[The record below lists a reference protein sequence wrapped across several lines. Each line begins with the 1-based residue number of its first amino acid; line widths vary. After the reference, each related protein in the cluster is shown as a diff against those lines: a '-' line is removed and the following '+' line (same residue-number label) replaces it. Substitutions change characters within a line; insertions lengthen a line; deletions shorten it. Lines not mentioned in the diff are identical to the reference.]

1 MREKPRS
8 KPASPRSASAPKP
21 PAELHPRNRH
31 RGRYDFPALIAACPE
46 LRAFVAV
53 NQYGDESI
61 DFANPAAVKT
71 LNRALLAK
79 FYGVKN
85 WDVPAGYLCPPIP
98 GRADYIHNLA
108 DLLIESHRGK
118 TPEVV
123 RVLDIGCGANCVY
136 PLIGAAEYE
145 WEMVGSEVD
154 AVALTNAQQIVDAN
168 PQLNIELRQQKI
180 PAAMFLGIVQEGEY
194 FDLTLCNPPFHA
206 SLAEATAGSQR
217 KWKNLGKAPRGKA
230 AATPEAAPVLN
241 FGGQGGELWCE
252 GGEEAFIQ
260 RMISESRQIG
270 KRCLW
275 FTSLVSKASSLP
287 LLYRTL
293 EKAGALN
300 VRTID
305 MSQGQKQSRVLAWT
319 FIPPVSHERFSSVL
333 SESGR

>member
-1 MREKPRS
+1 MHAKPRS
-8 KPASPRSASAPKP
+8 KSPVKP
-21 PAELHPRNRH
+21 HTIKAPAELHPRNRH

-46 LRAFVAV
+46 LKSFVAV
-53 NQYGDESI
+53 NPYGDESI

-71 LNRALLAK
+71 LNRALLAQ

-98 GRADYIHNLA
+98 GRADYIHNVA
-108 DLLIESHRGK
+108 DLLDASYRGK
-118 TPEVV
+118 IPEVV

-145 WEMVGSEVD
+145 WEFVGSEVD
-154 AVALTNAQQIVDAN
+154 AVALKNAQQIVEAN
-168 PQLNIELRQQKI
+168 PQLNIELRLQKI
-180 PAAMFLGIVQEGEY
+180 PAAMFLGIVQEGEF
-194 FDLTLCNPPFHA
+194 FDLTICNPPFHA

-230 AATPEAAPVLN
+230 DAAQTESAPVLN

-270 KRCLW
+270 QRCLW
-275 FTSLVSKASSLP
+275 FTSLVSKGSSLTV
-287 LLYRTL
+287 LYRTL
-293 EKAGALN
+293 EKAGALD

-319 FIPPVSHERFSSVL
+319 FIPPASHERFSSVL
-333 SESGR
+333 SEFGR

>member
-1 MREKPRS
+1 MRDKPRS
-8 KPASPRSASAPKP
+8 KPASPRSAAAPKL

-31 RGRYDFPALIAACPE
+31 RGRYDFPALIADCPE

-108 DLLIESHRGK
+108 DLLDQSYRGK
-118 TPEVV
+118 IPEVV

-154 AVALTNAQQIVDAN
+154 AVALKNAQQIVEAN
-168 PQLNIELRQQKI
+168 PQLNIELRLQKI
-180 PAAMFLGIVQEGEY
+180 PAAMFLGIVQDGEY

-206 SLAEATAGSQR
+206 SLEEATAGSQR
-217 KWKNLGKAPRGKA
+217 KWKNLGKAPHGKT
-230 AATPEAAPVLN
+230 ATAQSAPVLN

-270 KRCLW
+270 QRCLW

-293 EKAGALN
+293 DKAGALD

>member
-8 KPASPRSASAPKP
+8 KPAARPVAAPKP

-31 RGRYDFPALIAACPE
+31 RGRYDFPALIAACAE
-46 LRAFVAV
+46 LKPFVAV

-61 DFANPAAVKT
+61 DFANPAAVKM

-108 DLLIESHRGK
+108 DLLVESHRGK

-136 PLIGAAEYE
+136 PLIGSAEYE

-180 PAAMFLGIVQEGEY
+180 PGAIFLGIVQDGEF

-206 SLAEATAGSQR
+206 SLAEATKGSQR

-230 AATPEAAPVLN
+230 AATPAPVLN

-270 KRCLW
+270 QRCLW

-293 EKAGALN
+293 EKAGARD
-300 VRTID
+300 VRTIE
-305 MSQGQKQSRVLAWT
+305 MSQGQKQSRFLAWT
-319 FIPPVSHERFSSVL
+319 FIPPALHERFSSVL
-333 SESGR
+333 SEFGR

>member
-8 KPASPRSASAPKP
+8 KPASPRSAPKP

-46 LRAFVAV
+46 LHAFVAV

-108 DLLIESHRGK
+108 DLLDQSYRGK
-118 TPEVV
+118 IPEVV

-154 AVALTNAQQIVDAN
+154 AVALKNAQQIVEAN
-168 PQLNIELRQQKI
+168 PQLNIELRLQKI
-180 PAAMFLGIVQEGEY
+180 PAAMFLGIVQDGEF

-206 SLAEATAGSQR
+206 SLEEATAGSQR
-217 KWKNLGKAPRGKA
+217 KWKNLGKAPK
-230 AATPEAAPVLN
+230 TAAPLLN

-293 EKAGALN
+293 EKAGALD

-319 FIPPVSHERFSSVL
+319 FIPPASHERFSSVL